1 MLLKKTNNLGNKIG
15 KSIAT
20 LLFFGLINCFIM
32 AGFGYLTIDYNANL
46 NSRAAALVLSIIMP
60 LVLSL
65 MTTNMSSFERL
76 FKLGSGMLIYA
87 IIVLFQIGIPLG
99 FKSTLLIVIFLFE
112 TFLYF
117 GKEILST
124 LNKDIK

>member
-1 MLLKKTNNLGNKIG
+1 
-15 KSIAT
+15 
-20 LLFFGLINCFIM
+20 M